1 VLDDDADFI
10 PLQLVHP
17 LKGDRVVTM
26 REISKLSGAV
36 FLNCIHLHLHRG
48 TPYRVFLGLCKR
60 LRLAIVAHKV
70 QLPL

>member
-10 PLQLVHP
+10 PLQLVYP
-17 LKGDRVVTM
+17 LKGDHVVTM

-36 FLNCIHLHLHRG
+36 ILNCIHLRLHRG
-48 TPYRVFLGLCKR
+48 MTYRVFLGLCKR
-60 LRLAIVAHKV
+60 LRLTIIAHKV